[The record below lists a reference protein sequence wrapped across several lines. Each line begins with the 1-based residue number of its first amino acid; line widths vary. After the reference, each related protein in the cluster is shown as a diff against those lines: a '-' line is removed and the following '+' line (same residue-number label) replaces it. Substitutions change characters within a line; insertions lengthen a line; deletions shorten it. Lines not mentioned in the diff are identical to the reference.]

1 MKEDRLYMCIDLKS
15 FYASVECV
23 ERGLDP
29 LTTNLVVADP
39 ERTEK
44 TICLAI
50 SPSMKALGIRN
61 RCRVFDIPGGIHY
74 LMAPPRLQL
83 YIDYSA
89 GIYGS
94 YLKYIAKEDIHV
106 YSIDEVFLNVTNY
119 LHMYQMGAK
128 ELGQT
133 IMDDILSSTGITA
146 TCGIGTNLYLAKIAL
161 DITAKHCDDHIGY
174 LTEAGF
180 RQHLWDYRPLT
191 DFWRIGAGTAR
202 RLSSLGIR
210 TMRELARFDEDTL
223 YRIFGIDAE
232 LLIDH
237 AWGRESTTMADIKN
251 YKPQNT
257 SMGSGQVLSRD
268 YAFDEGVLIVREM
281 ADLLTLDL
289 VDKHLVTD
297 SVTLHVGY
305 STIYGKK
312 AAHGT
317 SSLVTATNSSRRL
330 MDTTEELYRQIV
342 DPTVPIRRVTLTYNR
357 VKDDC
362 YQQYDLFC
370 DPAEMENE
378 RRMQNAMLDIK
389 RKFGKN
395 AIVRGM
401 NLQKGATTLERNR
414 QIGGHKSGE

>member
-1 MKEDRLYMCIDLKS
+1 MNEDRLYMCIDLKS

-50 SPSMKALGIRN
+50 SPPMKALGIKN
-61 RCRVFDIPGGIHY
+61 RCRVFEIPGGIHY
-74 LMAPPRLQL
+74 LMAPPRMQL

-89 GIYGS
+89 EIYS
-94 YLKYIAKEDIHV
+94 IYLKYIAKEDIHV
-106 YSIDEVFLNVTNY
+106 YSIDEAFLDVTNY
-119 LHMYQMGAK
+119 LHMYQMGAR

-161 DITAKHCDDHIGY
+161 DITAKHCDDHIGH

-180 RQHLWDYRPLT
+180 RQHLWDHRPLT

-237 AWGRESTTMADIKN
+237 AWGLESTTMADIKN

-305 STIYGKK
+305 TNIYGKK

-317 SSLVTATNSSRRL
+317 SSLVTATSSSRRL

-342 DPTVPIRRVTLTYNR
+342 DPTVPIRRITLTYNR

-370 DPAEMENE
+370 DPAEMEKE

-401 NLQKGATTLERNR
+401 NLQEGATTLERNR